1 MSLSESMNMTE
12 GEDKCMRTY
21 GRILKNIAAVATL
34 LALLSLLLPFCR
46 IPANGQNLVL
56 SGMDVAKAGAGA
68 GYTYFTTGSIPD
80 TFVLKAPVTVGT
92 LKSAFSY
99 AQDAGLTRILLF
111 CAVAVLLPILLALF
125 SMCMLLLAEGKKT
138 MVFPTLFTAVIML
151 ELAVVFV
158 GFPVL
163 KLFFLKGVYLFAI
176 LVVIAMVCIMIGWFT
191 GGYCRPKMEEGRER
205 PVREANDKENRF
217 GRNGRKRTF
226 RRRKKSGKKKKKSS
240 HKNRGN
246 KDSGKD
252 NAKQQTDERAKRME
266 WKDCEISYDPS
277 THMYRISNTGQS
289 RILLLKD
296 EQIVGIVEPNA
307 RVRIERPVMLQVKE
321 TKESLQLK

>member
-1 MSLSESMNMTE
+1 
-12 GEDKCMRTY
+12 
-21 GRILKNIAAVATL
+21 
-34 LALLSLLLPFCR
+34 
-46 IPANGQNLVL
+46 
-56 SGMDVAKAGAGA
+56 
-68 GYTYFTTGSIPD
+68 
-80 TFVLKAPVTVGT
+80 
-92 LKSAFSY
+92 
-99 AQDAGLTRILLF
+99 
-111 CAVAVLLPILLALF
+111 
-125 SMCMLLLAEGKKT
+125 

-158 GFPVL
+158 GFPAL

-191 GGYCRPKMEEGRER
+191 GGYCRPKTEEGRER

-240 HKNRGN
+240 RKNRGN